1 MNIDSILD
9 SMKEELPKLIAS
21 RAKEISE
28 EEGILYEEAL
38 VRLTISVEAELD
50 ERGIKIDW

>member
-28 EEGILYEEAL
+28 EEGITYEEAL
-38 VRLTISVEAELD
+38 VRLTTSVVAELD

>member
-21 RAKEISE
+21 RAKEISK
-28 EEGILYEEAL
+28 EEGITYEEAL
-38 VRLTISVEAELD
+38 VRLTLSVEAELD

>member
-21 RAKEISE
+21 RAKEISK
-28 EEGILYEEAL
+28 EEGITYEEAL

>member
-9 SMKEELPKLIAS
+9 SMKVELPKLIAS
-21 RAKEISE
+21 RAKEISK
-28 EEGILYEEAL
+28 EEGITYEEAL
-38 VRLTISVEAELD
+38 VRLTLSVEAELD

>member
-9 SMKEELPKLIAS
+9 SMKEELPKLIVS

-38 VRLTISVEAELD
+38 VRLTLSVEAELD

>member
-9 SMKEELPKLIAS
+9 SMKEELPKLIVS

-38 VRLTISVEAELD
+38 VRLTQSVVAELD

>member
-1 MNIDSILD
+1 
-9 SMKEELPKLIAS
+9 MKEELPKLIVS

-38 VRLTISVEAELD
+38 VRLTQSVLAELD